1 MDIYIF
7 GCLCIG
13 GLLVLLILGSSIP
26 HWARG
31 LAIVSVVLATTAAV
45 TSGNLRYLDDRPWY
59 QTAPWKE
66 GLLFVSMILGMCT
79 RSLAD
84 LIEERRTERKQ
95 RPTRKAKLR
104 FDAWEFV
111 YPFLFSAITFG
122 VVLSATE
129 QTPLGFASGLL
140 SFQNGFFWKTMLAR
154 QIAIVGEEK
163 SES

>member
-1 MDIYIF
+1 MGKHADIAAIEDRNA
-7 GCLCIG
+7 GRERRLEARALVRNRL
-13 GLLVLLILGSSIP
+13 GLRLLPLFPSRVLRRRIAG
-26 HWARG
+26 R
-31 LAIVSVVLATTAAV
+31 
-45 TSGNLRYLDDRPWY
+45 
-59 QTAPWKE
+59 
-66 GLLFVSMILGMCT
+66 
-79 RSLAD
+79 
-84 LIEERRTERKQ
+84 ERRTERKQ